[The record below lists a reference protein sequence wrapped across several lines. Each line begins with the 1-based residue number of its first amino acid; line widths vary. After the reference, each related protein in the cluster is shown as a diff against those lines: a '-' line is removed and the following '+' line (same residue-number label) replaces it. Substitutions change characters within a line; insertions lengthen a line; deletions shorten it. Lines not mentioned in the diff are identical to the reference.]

1 MTLTDFYRRIDW
13 SSAEETLSKWQNEH
27 KKESANPEF
36 SKKFREGLVAYA
48 LPEQIVGELPDWTE
62 EKQQEARVALTYA
75 GVWDQI
81 CDLLVELGFVGKN
94 VPIEDEKKEQLTLI
108 FN

>member
-1 MTLTDFYRRIDW
+1 MTLADFYSRIDW
-13 SSAEETLSKWQNEH
+13 SSAEEALTKWQNEH

-48 LPEQIVGELPDWTE
+48 LPTEIVGELPDWTE
-62 EKQQEARVALTYA
+62 ERQKTARVALAYA
-75 GVWDQI
+75 GVWGQI
-81 CDLLVELGFVGKN
+81 CDMLVDLGFVEKN
-94 VPIEDEKKEQLTLI
+94 VPMEDSEKEQLTLS

>member
-1 MTLTDFYRRIDW
+1 MTLADFYRRIDW
-13 SSAEETLSKWQNEH
+13 SSAEEALTKWQNEH

-36 SKKFREGLVAYA
+36 SKNFREGLVAYA

-62 EKQQEARVALTYA
+62 ERQKTARVALTYA
-75 GVWDQI
+75 GVWGQI
-81 CDLLVELGFVGKN
+81 CDMLVDLGFMEKN
-94 VPIEDEKKEQLTLI
+94 VPVEDKEKEQLTLS

>member
-27 KKESANPEF
+27 KKESTNPEF
-36 SKKFREGLVAYA
+36 SKNFREGLVAYA

-62 EKQQEARVALTYA
+62 ERQKTARVALTYA
-75 GVWDQI
+75 GVWGQI
-81 CDLLVELGFVGKN
+81 CDMLVEFGFVEEELSIKDK
-94 VPIEDEKKEQLTLI
+94 EKEQLTLS